1 MRADLVGFA
10 DAVLSAGCLA
20 AGLGALIGC
29 AWLAGGGV
37 VAVLAAGAFGWVVT
51 LAEERRMRVPTSGA
65 EGIGHSGGAQ
75 HVARHCA
82 AAESGERTG
91 EVRS

>member
-20 AGLGALIGC
+20 AALGALVGC
-29 AWLAGGGV
+29 AWLAGAGV

-51 LAEERRMRVPTSGA
+51 LAEERRMRVPTSGCA
-65 EGIGHSGGAQ
+65 GIGH
-75 HVARHCA
+75 R
-82 AAESGERTG
+82 GERHTVAAQVTAREAG
-91 EVRS
+91 TP

>member
-20 AGLGALIGC
+20 AGLGALVGS
-29 AWLAGGGV
+29 AWLAGAGV

-51 LAEERRMRVPTSGA
+51 LAEERRMRVPTSGCA
-65 EGIGHSGGAQ
+65 GVGHRGGRHTVGAQ
-75 HVARHCA
+75 VTAREA
-82 AAESGERTG
+82 GTP
-91 EVRS
+91 

>member
-20 AGLGALIGC
+20 AGLGALVGS

-51 LAEERRMRVPTSGA
+51 LAEERRMRVPTSGCA
-65 EGIGHSGGAQ
+65 GGGH
-75 HVARHCA
+75 R
-82 AAESGERTG
+82 GERHTVAAQVTAREAG
-91 EVRS
+91 TP

>member
-10 DAVLSAGCLA
+10 DVLLSAGCLA

-51 LAEERRMRVPTSGA
+51 LAEVRRMRAPTLGRA
-65 EGIGHSGGAQ
+65 GIGHRGGAQ
-75 HVARHCA
+75 HDRAQVTAREA
-82 AAESGERTG
+82 GTP
-91 EVRS
+91 

>member
-20 AGLGALIGC
+20 AGLGALVGS

-51 LAEERRMRVPTSGA
+51 LAEERRMRVPTSGCA
-65 EGIGHSGGAQ
+65 GVGH
-75 HVARHCA
+75 R
-82 AAESGERTG
+82 GERHTVAAQVTAREAG
-91 EVRS
+91 TP

>member
-10 DAVLSAGCLA
+10 DVLLSAGCLA
-20 AGLGALIGC
+20 AALGALVGS

-51 LAEERRMRVPTSGA
+51 LAEERRMRVPTSGCA
-65 EGIGHSGGAQ
+65 GIGH
-75 HVARHCA
+75 R
-82 AAESGERTG
+82 GERHTVAAQVTAREAG
-91 EVRS
+91 TP